1 MNLAILF
8 VRNVKSMWLLQL
20 FAWLQSFSTEEQ
32 KEKKEHVRQSSI
44 KRESFTSRNFPLAE
58 DQQCQWLFQTTMR
71 WRKILFAEKS
81 WRLVQYRMAIRE
93 SNVLHLQRIIATRAQ
108 NHYPGTGF
116 CWHVCFSVRA
126 SDMYRLD

>member
-1 MNLAILF
+1 MIAIVF
-8 VRNVKSMWLLQL
+8 YK
-20 FAWLQSFSTEEQ
+20 EQ
-32 KEKKEHVRQSSI
+32 KEKKEHVRQLV
-44 KRESFTSRNFPLAE
+44 KRESFASRNFPLAE

-116 CWHVCFSVRA
+116 C
-126 SDMYRLD
+126 